1 METINHRTGQAFIAL
16 VLLATLAA
24 AWAGVGASEP
34 NSPEQLDRQIRR
46 LVEQLGDEDFF
57 VRRRAQ
63 AELAEFSFEAFDA
76 LSEAAH
82 HENLEIATRAKYLL
96 RLMRVEWTTKDD
108 PPEVKKLLADYEVQ
122 STSAKLARMRALA
135 ALPNAQGVPALCR
148 LVRYER
154 SAVLSKRAA
163 MQLIGREVPKKQL
176 AEKVFKA
183 LSGSR
188 RSAASWLRT
197 YLRSADQP
205 RVMVDDWTKLVD
217 AELSLLRR
225 SPDRT
230 SPQIV
235 AELIRFQI
243 AWLKQAGCKAPALA
257 AMRKLIEVE
266 RGDPARLLG
275 LLDWLIEEEA
285 WSITDELEARFPEQ
299 FAANALLLYVLADAQ
314 LAQGRKESAEETA
327 ARALGLHPG
336 KDVRNLNAHR
346 VVAAELRER
355 RQFRWAEREYNHLL
369 DAAGEDLAALAGRI
383 ECLIELDSWE
393 TIKELA
399 PRFAGQFNGNAI
411 LLYVL
416 ARAQAETGDKPLSE
430 QTAAAARKL
439 APGKR
444 PDDLLAHLG
453 TAHSLQNRGWFDWA
467 QREYAHVIQSGAD
480 GGEFAVTARS
490 WLAEMLH
497 DQGDDFRA
505 AGELQKVVDQVGA
518 RAPDSKQLAGSV
530 LEIPRSL
537 GEVRARMNFFR
548 ACHFREHNERTKQ
561 REYLDKALTADST
574 DVDVLIACYRISEQN
589 TPYRKRILKL
599 IEGSAAR
606 IRREIV
612 KEPDDPTPYNQF
624 AWLIGNTQG
633 DFEEALRYSKRSL
646 QLRPQSGGYLDTLA
660 HVYFGM
666 GDYEN
671 AVKTQTKAI
680 ELEPHSGLIRRK
692 LDFFKK
698 ELQQR
703 QK

>member
-1 METINHRTGQAFIAL
+1 
-16 VLLATLAA
+16 
-24 AWAGVGASEP
+24 
-34 NSPEQLDRQIRR
+34 
-46 LVEQLGDEDFF
+46 
-57 VRRRAQ
+57 
-63 AELAEFSFEAFDA
+63 
-76 LSEAAH
+76 
-82 HENLEIATRAKYLL
+82 
-96 RLMRVEWTTKDD
+96 
-108 PPEVKKLLADYEVQ
+108 
-122 STSAKLARMRALA
+122 
-135 ALPNAQGVPALCR
+135 LPDAQGIPALCR

-176 AEKVFKA
+176 AEKISKA

-188 RSAASWLRT
+188 RSAAAWLRT
-197 YLRSADQP
+197 YLRSAERP
-205 RVMVDDWTKLVD
+205 RAMIDDWTKLVD
-217 AELSLLRR
+217 AELALLRR

-230 SPQIV
+230 SPEIV

-243 AWLKQAGCKAPALA
+243 GWLKQAGHKAPALA

-266 RGDPARLLG
+266 QGDPARLLV

-285 WSITDELEARFPEQ
+285 WSVTDELEARFPDQ
-299 FAANALLLYVLADAQ
+299 FASNTLLLYVLADAR
-314 LAQGRKESAEETA
+314 LAQGKKESAEETA
-327 ARALGLHPG
+327 ARALALNPG

-369 DAAGEDLAALAGRI
+369 DAAEKDLAALAGRI
-383 ECLIELDSWE
+383 ECLIELKSWE
-393 TIKELA
+393 AIKELA
-399 PRFAGQFNGNAI
+399 ADFPEQFNGNAI

-430 QTAAAARKL
+430 QTVAAGRKL
-439 APGKR
+439 APGKQ

-453 TAHSLQNRGWFDWA
+453 IAHSLQNRGWFDWA
-467 QREYAHVIQSGAD
+467 QGEYAHVIESGPA

-497 DQGDDFRA
+497 DQGEDLRA
-505 AGELQKVVDQVGA
+505 AGELQKVVDQLGPQ
-518 RAPDSKQLAGSV
+518 APDSKQLAGSV
-530 LEIPRSL
+530 LEIPRTL
-537 GEVRARMNFFR
+537 GEVRARMNFLY
-548 ACHFREHNERTKQ
+548 ACHFQEHNDPTKQ
-561 REYLDKALTADST
+561 REYLDKALAADST
-574 DVDVLIACYRISEQN
+574 DVDVLIACYRIAEQN
-589 TPYRKRILKL
+589 TPHRERILKL
-599 IEGSAAR
+599 IEGSAER

-624 AWLIGNTQG
+624 AWLIGNTEG

-671 AVKTQTKAI
+671 AVRTQIKAA

-692 LDFFKK
+692 LDVFKK

>member
-1 METINHRTGQAFIAL
+1 METINNRTGRTLIAFLL
-16 VLLATLAA
+16 VASLAVAS
-24 AWAGVGASEP
+24 AGVWAREGD
-34 NSPEQLDRQIRR
+34 SPEQLDRQIRR
-46 LVEQLGDEDFF
+46 LIEQLGDEDFF
-57 VRRRAQ
+57 VRQRAQ
-63 AELAEFSFEAFDA
+63 AELAKFSFEAFDA

-96 RLMRVEWTTKDD
+96 RLMRVEWTTKGD
-108 PPEVKKLLADYEVQ
+108 PPGVKKLLADYEVQ
-122 STSAKLARMRALA
+122 STTGKLARMRALV
-135 ALPNAQGVPALCR
+135 ALPDQQGIPALCR

-163 MQLIGREVPKKQL
+163 MQLIGREFPNKQL
-176 AEKVFKA
+176 AEKVSKA

-197 YLRSADQP
+197 YLQSADRP
-205 RVMVDDWTKLVD
+205 RAMIDDWTKLVD
-217 AELSLLRR
+217 AELALLRR
-225 SPDRT
+225 SPNRT
-230 SPQIV
+230 SPEIV
-235 AELIRFQI
+235 AELIRLQI
-243 AWLKQAGCKAPALA
+243 AWLKQTGRKAPALA

-266 RGDPARLLG
+266 QGDPARLLV

-285 WSITDELEARFPEQ
+285 WSVTDELQARFPDQ
-299 FAANALLLYVLADAQ
+299 FASNPLLLYVLADAR
-314 LAQGRKESAEETA
+314 LAQGNKEFAEETA
-327 ARALGLHPG
+327 ARALALKPG

-369 DAAGEDLAALAGRI
+369 DAAEKDLAALAGRI
-383 ECLIELDSWE
+383 ECLIELKSWK

-399 PRFAGQFNGNAI
+399 ARFAEQFDGNAI

-416 ARAQAETGDKPLSE
+416 ARAQAETGDEPLCE
-430 QTAAAARKL
+430 ETVAAARRL
-439 APGKR
+439 APGKQ
-444 PDDLLAHLG
+444 PDDLLAHLAI
-453 TAHSLQNRGWFDWA
+453 AHNLQHRGWFDWA
-467 QREYAHVIQSGAD
+467 QWEYAHVVESGG

-497 DQGDDFRA
+497 DQGHDLRA
-505 AGELQKVVDQVGA
+505 AGELQKVVDQLGPQ
-518 RAPDSKQLAGSV
+518 APDSKQLAGSV
-530 LEIPRSL
+530 LEIPRTL
-537 GEVRARMNFFR
+537 GQLRARMNFFYASHFQQRNDR
-548 ACHFREHNERTKQ
+548 AKQ
-561 REYLDKALTADST
+561 REYLDKALAADST
-574 DVDVLIACYRISEQN
+574 DVDVLIGCYRISEQD

-599 IEGSAAR
+599 IEASAAR

-612 KEPDDPTPYNQF
+612 REPDDPTPYNQF

-671 AVKTQTKAI
+671 AVRTQTKAA